1 MPLRTFGSLSRS
13 GRGCKGEGTFHPFA
27 PSEEPAPA
35 SIRGEAARS
44 GTFTPGAKYHFEPIT
59 ASGVSWRT
67 ITRFEVG
74 EAVLPVRVQKLR
86 HALEAQGVLFIDSG
100 RLAGGVIPPRE

>member
-1 MPLRTFGSLSRS
+1 MAR
-13 GRGCKGEGTFHPFA
+13 
-27 PSEEPAPA
+27 
-35 SIRGEAARS
+35 AALDWS
-44 GTFTPGAKYHFEPIT
+44 QQDLAA

-67 ITRFEVG
+67 IARFEGG
-74 EAVLPVRVQKLR
+74 ESVLPARVQKLR